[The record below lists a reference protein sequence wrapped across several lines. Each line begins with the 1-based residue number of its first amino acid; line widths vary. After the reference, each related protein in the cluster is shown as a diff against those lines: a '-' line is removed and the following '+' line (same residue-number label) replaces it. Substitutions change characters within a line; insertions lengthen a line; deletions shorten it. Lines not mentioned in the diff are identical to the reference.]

1 MSAEYNPIKALS
13 EEIAGLNN
21 ILTTLTAE
29 TRQAEMKAA
38 ETAQHYDNM
47 VKLEAF
53 AKSEIARKR
62 RVLQQLQEEASKSNG
77 QI

>member
-1 MSAEYNPIKALS
+1 MSDYNPIKALN
-13 EEIAGLNN
+13 EEIAGLSN
-21 ILTTLTAE
+21 ILVTLTAE
-29 TRQAEMKAA
+29 TRHAEMRAA

-77 QI
+77 QV